1 MLVPVINKEGKP
13 LMPTKPS
20 RARKWIKE
28 GKATP
33 FYRKGIL
40 CIRLNLDTLEYTQ
53 DIIVGID
60 PGSKRT
66 GISVTTE
73 SKSILHIQCDTPTW
87 VKSHVETRAML
98 RRSRRQ
104 RNTPYR
110 KCRFNR
116 AIGGIPP
123 STKARWDTHLRI
135 LRQLFKIIPVTIVS
149 IEDIAAVTKEGKRK
163 WNKSFS
169 PLEVGKKY
177 FSKSLEDLGLKV
189 FLFKGYDTSN
199 HRKLFGYYK
208 SKDKLSK
215 DFSAH
220 CVDSFSL
227 CEMVNGY
234 QIDLTSKKIYHLSLL
249 EYHRRQLHVMNPIK
263 GGVRKLYGSTR
274 SLGYN
279 RGTLVKHPKF
289 GLSYIGGTSKGKISL
304 HDLSGRRLT
313 QSAKIDSFR
322 VLTNQSWLT
331 NLF

>member
-33 FYRKGIL
+33 FYKKGIF
-40 CIRLNLDTLEYTQ
+40 CIRLNFDTLENKQ
-53 DIIVGID
+53 DIIMGID

-73 SKSILHIQCDTPTW
+73 SKSILHMQCDTPTW
-87 VKSHVETRAML
+87 VKSHIETRAML

-116 AIGGIPP
+116 KIGELPP

-135 LRQLFKIIPVTIVS
+135 LKQLLKIIPITIISV
-149 IEDIAAVTKEGKRK
+149 EDIAAISKEGKRK
-163 WNKSFS
+163 WNKNFS

-177 FSKSLEDLGLKV
+177 FYKSLEDLNLKV
-189 FLFKGYDTSN
+189 YLFKGYDTFE
-199 HRKLFGYYK
+199 HRKLYRYK
-208 SKDKLSK
+208 KISDKLSTK
-215 DFSAH
+215 FEAH

-234 QIDLTSKKIYHLSLL
+234 KIELTSKKIYHLSLL
-249 EYHRRQLHVMNPIK
+249 EYHRRQLHVQNPIK
-263 GGVRKLYGSTR
+263 GGIRKQYGSTR
-274 SLGYN
+274 SLGFN
-279 RGTLVKHPKF
+279 RGTLVKHPKHNI
-289 GLSYIGGTSKGKISL
+289 SYIGGTRNGRLSL
-304 HDLSGRRLT
+304 HDLTGKRLC
-313 QSAKIDSFR
+313 QNAKIDSFK

-331 NLF
+331 NLL